1 MTLNPGDTADSKSTI
16 TGATFRDFY
25 QNHWPKDFY
34 VDDVYHPY
42 EDDNGNFTL
51 ADDAVV
57 RLDDLGHA
65 VNYKPVD
72 GKEMNTFFPM
82 HWLWNR
88 IMAKQEKKM
97 LVAFHIA
104 PDKVDE
110 LVEAAKKVGATLI

>member
-1 MTLNPGDTADSKSTI
+1 MTLNPGDTADENSMI
-16 TGATFRDFY
+16 TGAAFRDFY

-34 VDDVYHPY
+34 VDDIAHEY
-42 EDDNGNFTL
+42 ENDIGEFIL

-57 RLDDLGHA
+57 RLDNLGYA
-65 VNYKPVD
+65 VNSMAVD
-72 GKEMNTFFPM
+72 GIKPGIYQPM

-88 IMAKQEKKM
+88 VMAKQDKQM

-110 LVEAAKKVGATLI
+110 LVKAAEKVGAKLI